1 MACCLGLYLAS
12 SSADAFLISADSSTA
27 RCRLMMAIFVCADPA
42 DAVANKAHEAASN
55 RIPEI
60 RTMGNG
66 LLKTRIES
74 RVAQSGQL
82 SAVQR
87 FADFAD
93 AALLSR
99 RRAVAVDLAFRNN
112 CDWARSKT
120 SKSYSGPVTWGCQMT
135 PSVSVSEG
143 RFRPHPVPT
152 LRLKRGQGFRK
163 PVPAYAWGYRPK

>member
-1 MACCLGLYLAS
+1 
-12 SSADAFLISADSSTA
+12 
-27 RCRLMMAIFVCADPA
+27 MMAIFVCADPV

-87 FADFAD
+87 FA
-93 AALLSR
+93 ALRTLRTPPSSPSGEP
-99 RRAVAVDLAFRNN
+99 VAVDQAFRNN

-120 SKSYSGPVTWGCQMT
+120 SKSYFWSGVA
-135 PSVSVSEG
+135 
-143 RFRPHPVPT
+143 R
-152 LRLKRGQGFRK
+152 
-163 PVPAYAWGYRPK
+163 